1 MNDIKFN
8 SLEDLYNRLKP
19 ALRSKI
25 KELHKLD
32 KIYIK
37 ENDIFDFLTDNK
49 WENSN
54 NLTLDQMV
62 DDILY
67 VDNDLID
74 EYVQKKIIRE
84 NYNNLK
90 ERDWI

>member
-1 MNDIKFN
+1 MNEIRFN

-25 KELHKLD
+25 KELRKLD

-37 ENDIFDFLTDNK
+37 ENDIFDYLTDTK
-49 WENSN
+49 WENST

-67 VDNDLID
+67 VDNNKID
-74 EYVQKKIIRE
+74 EYVQKKIINE
-84 NYNNLK
+84 NYKEMK
-90 ERDWI
+90 ERD

>member
-1 MNDIKFN
+1 MNEIKFN

-25 KELHKLD
+25 KELKSLD

-37 ENDIFDFLTDNK
+37 ENDIFDYLTETK
-49 WENSN
+49 WEKSN

-67 VDNDLID
+67 VDNNKID
-74 EYVQKKIIRE
+74 EYVQKKIIKE
-84 NYNNLK
+84 NYRDMK
-90 ERDWI
+90 ERD

>member
-1 MNDIKFN
+1 MNEIKFN

-25 KELHKLD
+25 KELHSLD

-37 ENDIFDFLTDNK
+37 ENDVFFFFFDTK
-49 WENSN
+49 WENST

-67 VDNDLID
+67 VDNNKID

-84 NYNNLK
+84 NYNVLK
-90 ERDWI
+90 ERE

>member
-90 ERDWI
+90 ERD

>member
-1 MNDIKFN
+1 MNEIKFN

-25 KELHKLD
+25 KELRKLE
-32 KIYIK
+32 KKYIQ
-37 ENDIFDFLTDNK
+37 EIDIFEYLTDTK
-49 WENSN
+49 WESSN

-67 VDNDLID
+67 VDNNKLD
-74 EYVQKKIIRE
+74 EYVQKKIIDE
-84 NYNNLK
+84 K
-90 ERDWI
+90 TKK

>member
-1 MNDIKFN
+1 MNEIKFN

-25 KELHKLD
+25 KELRNLNK
-32 KIYIK
+32 KYIN
-37 ENDIFDFLTDNK
+37 EIDIFEYLTDAK
-49 WENSN
+49 WEKSN

-67 VDNDLID
+67 VDNDKLD
-74 EYVQKKIIRE
+74 MYVQKKLI
-84 NYNNLK
+84 NNKLKNTK
-90 ERDWI
+90 ERE

>member
-1 MNDIKFN
+1 MNEIKFN

-25 KELHKLD
+25 KELISLD

-37 ENDIFDFLTDNK
+37 ENDIFDYLTETK
-49 WENSN
+49 WEKSN

-67 VDNDLID
+67 VDNNKID
-74 EYVQKKIIRE
+74 EYVQKKIIKE
-84 NYNNLK
+84 NYRDMK
-90 ERDWI
+90 ERD